1 MFKSQF
7 YFPVFPMPLWTPLWS
22 LYFINV
28 HGALYHEMLFDTS
41 KSFGYDGPWY
51 TVPVAIGSNEQTVNL
66 FPGSQ
71 WAPTILSTT
80 VCEDIPDCV
89 SKKGGLYNYESDAS
103 TYPSTIGFNAKGV
116 DTVPYGSLFDAEGQN
131 YGQFAQIK
139 VGNGFSRVT
148 IANASISRVESVSL
162 FYGRKEVGMSNGFL
176 TLGAVD
182 DAHVFGSYRP
192 VIPLNN
198 LAKTGVI
205 ASRSWGMH
213 YPSAKLNQ
221 LPSLVWGGYDRS
233 RISGPIER
241 FDADSNA
248 VKKMDL
254 IGMNIDTAIGKSP
267 FSYQK
272 KSNLLVNPLS
282 NGKDNV
288 LRVELESALP
298 YLVLPQETCD
308 AIAEELP
315 VTFDRTTGFYFWETS
330 NPLYQGIVTS
340 PSYLSFDFRVSASQ
354 NFTIKIPFALLDLN
368 LTAPL
373 VTTTQAYFPCMG
385 ARLDTESGDGAIL
398 GRAFYQAAFIAQ
410 SYETRKFWIAQAPG
424 PSYTSPDIRSISKT
438 DISLDAPTSRDDIWI
453 QSWNS
458 TWKVVPFET
467 TRSPPS
473 ESSSASSPTSKTGA
487 GISTGAIAGIAAG
500 AGTMVLLIL
509 LFLVWRR
516 KKRMVS
522 SPSMPTP
529 SLIPLTPKSSSPNH
543 QQQYRYPQ
551 AHINPGHAFA
561 PWELPGNGSERWNV
575 SRESGSQN
583 PPQIYELH

>member
-28 HGALYHEMLFDTS
+28 HGALYLEMPFDTS

-51 TVPVAIGSNEQTVNL
+51 TVPVAIGSNKQTVNL
-66 FPGSQ
+66 SPGSQ

-103 TYPSTIGFNAKGV
+103 TYPNTIGFNAKGV
-116 DTVPYGSLFDAEGQN
+116 DTVPYGSLPDAEGQN

-139 VGNGFSRVT
+139 VGNGFSRVI

-162 FYGRKEVGMSNGFL
+162 LYGRKEVSMSNGFL
-176 TLGAVD
+176 TLGAAD
-182 DAHVFGSYRP
+182 DA
-192 VIPLNN
+192 N
-198 LAKTGVI
+198 
-205 ASRSWGMH
+205 
-213 YPSAKLNQ
+213 
-221 LPSLVWGGYDRS
+221 
-233 RISGPIER
+233 
-241 FDADSNA
+241 
-248 VKKMDL
+248 
-254 IGMNIDTAIGKSP
+254 
-267 FSYQK
+267 
-272 KSNLLVNPLS
+272 
-282 NGKDNV
+282 
-288 LRVELESALP
+288 ALP
-298 YLVLPQETCD
+298 YLVFPQETCD

-373 VTTTQAYFPCMG
+373 VTTTQAYFPCIG

-487 GISTGAIAGIAAG
+487 GISTGAIAGIAVG

-509 LFLVWRR
+509 LFLVWHR

-529 SLIPLTPKSSSPNH
+529 SSIPLTPKSSSPSH